1 MLTPQDVRSV
11 QFEKNLRGYRTEDVD
26 RFLDKVEE
34 QLRDDDAQAEQ
45 LRKQI
50 ADLTAEN
57 QKIVP
62 EYTAVF
68 CRTQLMFF
76 RITPRSICEALT
88 PSKRICPS
96 VGRRK
101 DSSSCTSVLLPL
113 PVPPMMAIF
122 CPGRMCM
129 LTSCT
134 AASDAPAPGDPEG
147 LLPRKMAKAKIG
159 DFCVIGGAGAY
170 CASMC
175 TQNYNSYPAA
185 AEVMLMSDGSIK
197 LIRRRQTLAQI
208 LENEVRD
215 D

>member
-1 MLTPQDVRSV
+1 MTDILRPSIYGAQHPISILQETPGPAEEEYIVSGHCCESGDILT
-11 QFEKNLRGYRTEDVD
+11 
-26 RFLDKVEE
+26 
-34 QLRDDDAQAEQ
+34 
-45 LRKQI
+45 
-50 ADLTAEN
+50 
-57 QKIVP
+57 
-62 EYTAVF
+62 
-68 CRTQLMFF
+68 
-76 RITPRSICEALT
+76 
-88 PSKRICPS
+88 
-96 VGRRK
+96 
-101 DSSSCTSVLLPL
+101 
-113 PVPPMMAIF
+113 
-122 CPGRMCM
+122 
-129 LTSCT
+129 
-134 AASDAPAPGDPEG
+134 PAPGDPEG